1 METFKIFNGTY
12 YIDLD
17 KLVAFYSELKTSD
30 KEKTSVITLNY
41 GGTDESYNT
50 DSKDLSLRAKEMVES
65 KSNFNTILQNAK
77 IETIKLFLDA
87 LFTIYY
93 DNNSSPISSLD
104 PDSVPFQQRLAFN
117 TLLVA
122 GILRKVEE

>member
-1 METFKIFNGTY
+1 MFEIFNNAY

-17 KLVAFYSELKTSD
+17 KLVAFYGDLRTSD
-30 KEKTSVITLNY
+30 KEKTSVITLSY
-41 GGTDESYNT
+41 GNSDDDYNT

-77 IETIKLFLDA
+77 ADTIKLFLDA

-93 DNNSSPISSLD
+93 DNDGSPISSLD

-117 TLLVA
+117 TLLNA
-122 GILRKVEE
+122 GILKKIKEE

>member
-41 GGTDESYNT
+41 GGTDESYST
-50 DSKDLSLRAKEMVES
+50 DSKDLSLRAKEMIES

-93 DNNSSPISSLD
+93 DNNGSPISSLE

-117 TLLVA
+117 TLLMA
-122 GILRKVEE
+122 GILRKAEE

>member
-41 GGTDESYNT
+41 GGTDESYNA
-50 DSKDLSLRAKEMVES
+50 DSKDLSLRAKEMIES

-87 LFTIYY
+87 LFAIYY
-93 DNNSSPISSLD
+93 DNNGSPISSLD

-117 TLLVA
+117 TLLMA
-122 GILRKVEE
+122 GILRKVEK